1 MPRPQRARTSAAAS
15 SALPRIRERR
25 AVPAEDVTSVDRSR
39 PEQPALPD
47 VSGPAFARRRA
58 TAAAWQALLI
68 IDHGDDIAA
77 AGEVLDALAQTS
89 AAHTREELR
98 QAAFVFERASR
109 SHVKA
114 LRGQDRA
121 LRQAAHDLVH
131 SGPALGR
138 GEDGATTALLIDMA
152 FFLAIATANWHSTR
166 HHSQQATAA
175 RQAANH
181 LHAAYMAAA
190 AQPLTVLRQQ
200 GHRLT
205 PRVRQRQTDLLHQVL
220 PELAEQVEAEAG

>member
-1 MPRPQRARTSAAAS
+1 M
-15 SALPRIRERR
+15 PRIRERW

-47 VSGPAFARRRA
+47 VSGPAFARRRV

-68 IDHGDDIAA
+68 IDHGDDGTTAVQIAA

-138 GEDGATTALLIDMA
+138 GEDGATTAMLIDMA

-190 AQPLTVLRQQ
+190 AQPLTVLRQR